1 MPKIWKNKDIE
12 QRDKE
17 KGEVGGGGEARGGNG
32 EDEQGKEEQEKK
44 KEVGQEKEKKPCIH
58 LQRK

>member
-17 KGEVGGGGEARGGNG
+17 QGEVGGGGGGEARGGNG
-32 EDEQGKEEQEKK
+32 EDEQAERVRTGAE
-44 KEVGQEKEKKPCIH
+44 
-58 LQRK
+58 